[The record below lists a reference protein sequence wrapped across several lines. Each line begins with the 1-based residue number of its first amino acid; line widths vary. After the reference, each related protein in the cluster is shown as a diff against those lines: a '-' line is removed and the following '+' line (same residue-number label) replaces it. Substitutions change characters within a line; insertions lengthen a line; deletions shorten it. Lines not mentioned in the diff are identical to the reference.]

1 MNRDVCVC
9 VCPCKQF
16 GYCDFWIQTE
26 PRSRA
31 RGCGA
36 LRRNGFARAGDDD
49 AHRRRTV
56 LFRAREEEGEG
67 ERRRRRGRVGF
78 ISCAEESGNDE
89 RVNRIERTRGGWVA
103 AAFSD
108 SFIDSLIRSF
118 VRACVRE
125 F

>member
-1 MNRDVCVC
+1 MNRDVCVCRVC

-36 LRRNGFARAGDDD
+36 LRRNGFARAGGRRRRAPSVGRFCFARAKKKEKENDDDDD
-49 AHRRRTV
+49 AVGLV
-56 LFRAREEEGEG
+56 LFRARK
-67 ERRRRRGRVGF
+67 RK
-78 ISCAEESGNDE
+78 GNDE

-103 AAFSD
+103 AAF
-108 SFIDSLIRSF
+108 IQ
-118 VRACVRE
+118 
-125 F
+125 